1 MRLTSSGNLGL
12 GVTPSAWTTTDSV
25 RALQLN
31 GGSFYVFGANR
42 CFVGQNVFVASGGI
56 ETYATTA
63 TASTYRQFQGA
74 HSWFTAPSGTAGNA
88 ISFTQAMTLHASG
101 GLSVGSTSDPGANT
115 IALTKLSIKVDGP
128 FFTGA
133 NIDSGSNQLGI
144 GVSSGTAAVG
154 LFTANIERIRI
165 KSGGQLRYVPLAADP
180 AGAENGD
187 VYYNS
192 STNKLRLY
200 AAGAWTD
207 LN

>member
-1 MRLTSSGNLGL
+1 MDTTGAAVLGFNAYNSSGTTWNYK
-12 GVTPSAWTTTDSV
+12 TTDEA
-25 RALQLN
+25 ALFTIT
-31 GGSFYVFGANR
+31 SAGA
-42 CFVGQNVFVASGGI
+42 F
-56 ETYATTA
+56 TW
-63 TASTYRQFQGA
+63 RQA
-74 HSWFTAPSGTAGNA
+74 ASGTAGNA
-88 ISFTQAMTLHASG
+88 IGFTQAMTLHASG

-154 LFTANIERIRI
+154 LFTANTERIRI

-192 STNKLRLY
+192 TTNKLRVY
-200 AAGAWTD
+200 AGGAWVD
-207 LN
+207 LH